1 MKKPGLQKTTGLFD
15 RLFPSEYREDP
26 KILKSIYLWLLIGLL
41 IRFIIMP
48 FACHGDLLSTYH
60 RSFLLLSEHDLQ
72 YLNPQE
78 IIQAVN
84 LLIFSPFIPVKDFL
98 IWGGSTSILEQ
109 LWLSSME
116 NYSVFRTLFLLK
128 IPYILFDLATGF
140 LLLYY
145 FKSQISHGVSALKF
159 RLFNPI
165 TLFTFYIFS
174 RHDAIAIF
182 FIVLCILLLK
192 NNRLFYAALSL
203 GIAIW
208 SRNYAM
214 LFVPV
219 LLLLVKDDL
228 KKISLVLIGALSPLI
243 VFNLFMK
250 LLVNRIP
257 SSEFADSYFVE
268 YFLAMKIDLVQM
280 NQVIYIFFLLYFVLL
295 FFILSLPLKNTEYT
309 FTKYSL
315 VILLIYYT
323 TSTFSPQYF
332 SWFIPFLTIIY
343 AAKQDDLIITLHSIQ
358 ITSFMLYIF
367 IYGAAVSTWLF
378 VSINPQA
385 IISMQA
391 PLDVLFEVFYRE
403 WPNIP
408 FLNIFRTIFSASTI
422 FMAFYLIKNDLGDF
436 LCRTKN

>member
-1 MKKPGLQKTTGLFD
+1 
-15 RLFPSEYREDP
+15 
-26 KILKSIYLWLLIGLL
+26 
-41 IRFIIMP
+41 
-48 FACHGDLLSTYH
+48 
-60 RSFLLLSEHDLQ
+60 
-72 YLNPQE
+72 
-78 IIQAVN
+78 
-84 LLIFSPFIPVKDFL
+84 L

-116 NYSVFRTLFLLK
+116 NYSVYQTLFLFK
-128 IPYILFDLATGF
+128 IPYLVFDFATAF

-145 FKSQISHGVSALKF
+145 FRSRVSSGVSALKF
-159 RLFNPI
+159 WLFNPI
-165 TLFTFYIFS
+165 TIFTFYIFS
-174 RHDAIAIF
+174 RHDVIAIF

-208 SRNYAM
+208 SRNYA
-214 LFVPV
+214 LLIVPV
-219 LLLLVKDDL
+219 LLLLVRDDL
-228 KKISLVLIGALSPLI
+228 KKISMVLIGALSPLFI
-243 VFNLFMK
+243 YNILMK
-250 LLVNRIP
+250 LFVNRIP
-257 SSEFADSYFVE
+257 SSEFADSYFVD

-280 NQVIYIFFLLYFVLL
+280 NQVIYIFFLLYFFTL
-295 FFILSLPLKNTEYT
+295 FFIFSHSFKNTDYT
-309 FTKYSL
+309 FSKYSL

-378 VSINPQA
+378 LSINPDV
-385 IISMQA
+385 IISMRA
-391 PLDVLFEVFYRE
+391 PLDVLFEVFYLE

-436 LCRTKN
+436 VCGTKN